1 MVPSDLVSDYP
12 KIGEVWWLEDMIV
25 LVYDITDRDVT
36 GLVLLDLDEVFDPG
50 EEFEFKWYLE
60 KGQAM
65 IQDAELTEQ
74 NRRIA

>member
-12 KIGEVWWLEDMIV
+12 KIGEVWWLGDMIV
-25 LVYDITDRDVT
+25 LVCDIAARGVT

-50 EEFEFKWYLE
+50 EEFEWRLE

>member
-1 MVPSDLVSDYP
+1 
-12 KIGEVWWLEDMIV
+12 MIV

-50 EEFEFKWYLE
+50 EEFEFKFKWYLE